1 MFKTEFYCISLLGK
15 CIICPL
21 KRNPTPELVWIHY
34 DREAVH
40 FYFEEFIPFSFMFF
54 FPLSEE
60 KIKTNPKIV
69 INMILPKKSY
79 HCGILLLLYRD
90 RIKESVSR
98 I

>member
-1 MFKTEFYCISLLGK
+1 MIEKLFISISKNSSPSLL
-15 CIICPL
+15 C
-21 KRNPTPELVWIHY
+21 
-34 DREAVH
+34 
-40 FYFEEFIPFSFMFF
+40 FF